1 MLKRTLQKHSQGK
14 QTLKYDA
21 VVGYKGS
28 IDQMPKKLRQEV
40 IDKFKA
46 MFDREPTKDD
56 IIEVDVY
63 QSIDIRNTWRK

>member
-1 MLKRTLQKHSQGK
+1 
-14 QTLKYDA
+14 LKYDA

-28 IDQMPKKLRQEV
+28 IDQIPKKLRQEV

>member
-1 MLKRTLQKHSQGK
+1 
-14 QTLKYDA
+14 LKYDA

>member
-1 MLKRTLQKHSQGK
+1 MLKRTLQKHSQRK

-28 IDQMPKKLRQEV
+28 IDQIPKKLRQEV